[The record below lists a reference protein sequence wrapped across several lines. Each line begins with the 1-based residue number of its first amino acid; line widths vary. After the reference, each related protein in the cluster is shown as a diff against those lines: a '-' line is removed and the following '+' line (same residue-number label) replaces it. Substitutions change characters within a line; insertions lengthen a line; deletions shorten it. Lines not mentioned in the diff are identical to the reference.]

1 MSAKSTKPV
10 LPALDRGLHILDQLI
25 CSEGSMRY
33 NELKSQL
40 PDIQDST
47 LSRILKALESYGY
60 IHRDAEIGY
69 SITAQVRD
77 WSRYLSSEKPDLTTL
92 AQRFHNSLEFS
103 R

>member
-1 MSAKSTKPV
+1 
-10 LPALDRGLHILDQLI
+10 
-25 CSEGSMRY
+25 MRY